1 MGMPEG
7 SPSGISLTVFS
18 ELKARHSLS
27 GFEVPHVHVWEIS
40 LRFDAIF
47 PIPGDRVLDL
57 PILQSGLNQV
67 LSELENTDL
76 NETLGMSPTS
86 ENLCWWIW
94 RKWQSR
100 DPSRS
105 LAGVEAILRDQSGR
119 TLGKATL
126 RA

>member
-7 SPSGISLTVFS
+7 SPSRISFAVYA

-27 GFEVPHVHVWEIS
+27 GFEVPHVHVWEIG
-40 LRFDAIF
+40 LRFDADF

-57 PILQSGLNQV
+57 PVLQRALNDL
-67 LSELENTDL
+67 LSDLENTYL

-86 ENLCWWIW
+86 ENLCGWIW
-94 RKWQSR
+94 SKWQSKNPFSSLACVEATLR
-100 DPSRS
+100 DPS
-105 LAGVEAILRDQSGR
+105 GR
-119 TLGKATL
+119 AMGKATL